1 MWEISSLFSCSLN
14 TGDKYVKKSSLFSYS
29 LYTRRGSYCSSLLS
43 HNVCMKQCPG
53 QIYVKNFDFI
63 VMLWESCTRHCSYYN
78 FDRETGA
85 KEMSKELSAH
95 DSEILVYSCVMCD
108 VWCVMCDVW
117 SSCICTLYNWITL
130 TNLSSLSCLL
140 TSCGFLSRV
149 NFIMGRI
156 GKVSVWTQYQHRGMR
171 QFWSIRSGYCE
182 AILSF
187 WRWSHE
193 DEKPYY

>member
-1 MWEISSLFSCSLN
+1 MWKSPVYFHTLFIPGEGVIVHLYWATMYAWSNALDKYMWKTLTSLSCSERVVLAIAVIIIS
-14 TGDKYVKKSSLFSYS
+14 TEKLAQRKCQRSWVPMTVRF
-29 LYTRRGSYCSSLLS
+29 LYI
-43 HNVCMKQCPG
+43 HV
-53 QIYVKNFDFI
+53 
-63 VMLWESCTRHCSYYN
+63 W
-78 FDRETGA
+78 
-85 KEMSKELSAH
+85 
-95 DSEILVYSCVMCD
+95 CVMCY
-108 VWCVMCDVW
+108 VMCDVW
-117 SSCICTLYNWITL
+117 SSYTLYNWITL

>member
-1 MWEISSLFSCSLN
+1 MWKSPVYFHTLFIPGEGVIVHLYWATMYAWSNAL
-14 TGDKYVKKSSLFSYS
+14 DK
-29 LYTRRGSYCSSLLS
+29 
-43 HNVCMKQCPG
+43 
-53 QIYVKNFDFI
+53 YVKNFDFI

-108 VWCVMCDVW
+108 VWCVMCDPVVY
-117 SSCICTLYNWITL
+117 CTLYNWITL